1 MELRDYVRLISRRW
15 RMMLAVL
22 LIVMCAGISYV
33 VFSPKEYAAR
43 SQIFFSVGSVE
54 DGDQLLDLT
63 SFSQQR
69 VKSYAAAVTSPRA
82 LQPVIDELDLD
93 TSTTQLSRQVDA
105 TVPLDTVLLEIVVTA
120 ESQDEAQQIAQAL
133 NDSMLDLITDLEQPL
148 AGNYPLEV
156 SVLQDG
162 VLDRGQQ
169 GPSTPIILIISLLV
183 GSVLAFIAGLLRN
196 WLDPRL
202 RDEADVRA
210 LLTNFHRT
218 TTLVPDPSSQLDTTH
233 ATEILRP
240 HHLFRIAAESQ
251 DRPIMVLG
259 RGRGYDA
266 ASVGL
271 RVASEV
277 MSEQHSVCV
286 VDLDTEKSAVSEL
299 SKTNNEL
306 GVANLLGPQPRPSL
320 HAAVSRWLPPQ
331 AWVLGTGRAED
342 GAGERPSTREVA
354 DLMAL
359 LQREFNLMVFVGASR
374 ATTDLTAAFIAR
386 SEIVI
391 AVAVL
396 GKMRKRDL
404 GRLLEAAYQNSPQA
418 QVAVLIT

>member
-22 LIVMCAGISYV
+22 LIVMCAGIGYV
-33 VFSPKEYAAR
+33 IYSPKEYAAR
-43 SQIFFSVGSVE
+43 SQIFFSVGSIDE
-54 DGDQLLDLT
+54 GEQLLDLT

-93 TSTTQLSRQVDA
+93 TTTTQLSRSIDA
-105 TVPLDTVLLEIVVTA
+105 TVPLDTVLLEIVVTG
-120 ESQDEAQQIAQAL
+120 ESRDEAQQIARAL

-162 VLDRGQQ
+162 ALDRGQQ
-169 GPSTPIILIISLLV
+169 GPSTPIILIISFLV
-183 GSVLAFIAGLLRN
+183 GSVLAFVAGLLRN

-210 LLTNFHRT
+210 LLANFHRT
-218 TTLVPDPSSQLDTTH
+218 TSLVPDPSSQLDTSH

-240 HHLFRIAAESQ
+240 HHLFKIAAEC
-251 DRPIMVLG
+251 RGKPIMVLG
-259 RGRGYDA
+259 RGRVPDA

-286 VDLDTEKSAVSEL
+286 VDLDTEKSAVARL
-299 SKTNNEL
+299 SKTRPDV
-306 GVANLLGPQPRPSL
+306 GVVNLLGPQPRPSVRE
-320 HAAVSRWLPPQ
+320 AASRWLSPA
-331 AWVLGTGRAED
+331 AWVVGAGRAED
-342 GAGERPSTREVA
+342 GAGERPSTRQVA
-354 DLMAL
+354 ELMTQLQQEFEL
-359 LQREFNLMVFVGASR
+359 LVFVGASR
-374 ATTDLTAAFIAR
+374 ATTDLTAAFVAR
-386 SEIVI
+386 CEIVI

-418 QVAVLIT
+418 EVAVVIT

>member
-1 MELRDYVRLISRRW
+1 MELRDYVRLIARRW
-15 RMMLAVL
+15 RTMLAVL
-22 LIVMCAGISYV
+22 LIVMCAGVGYIV
-33 VFSPKEYAAR
+33 ISPKEYAAR

-82 LQPVIDELDLD
+82 LQPVIDELGLD
-93 TSTTQLSRQVDA
+93 TTTTQLSRSVDA
-105 TVPLDTVLLEIVVTA
+105 TVPLDTVLLEIVVTG
-120 ESQDEAQQIAQAL
+120 ESRQEAQEVAQAL

-148 AGNYPLEV
+148 SGQYPLEV

-169 GPSTPIILIISLLV
+169 GPSAPIILIISFLV
-183 GSVLAFIAGLLRN
+183 GSVLAFAVGLLRN

-210 LLTNFHRT
+210 LLVNFHRT
-218 TTLVPDPSSQLDTTH
+218 TTFVPDPSSQVDTTH
-233 ATEILRP
+233 TTEILRP
-240 HHLFRIAAESQ
+240 HHLFKIAAESH
-251 DRPIMVLG
+251 DKPIMVLG
-259 RGRGYDA
+259 RGRVADA

-286 VDLDTEKSAVSEL
+286 IDLDTEKSGVSQL
-299 SKTNNEL
+299 SKTSSEQ
-306 GVANLLGPQPRPSL
+306 GVVNLLGPAPRPSVREV
-320 HAAVSRWLPPQ
+320 AAQWLPPE
-331 AWVLGTGRAED
+331 AWVIPAGRAED
-342 GAGERPSTREVA
+342 GAGERPSTRQVA
-354 DLMAL
+354 ELMGQLQQEYEL
-359 LQREFNLMVFVGASR
+359 LVFVGASR
-374 ATTDLTAAFIAR
+374 RTTDLTAAFIAR
-386 SEIVI
+386 CEIVI

-418 QVAVLIT
+418 EVAVVIT